1 MTIYKVNNQE
11 KNEKKDILE
20 QKLLAAVVADSEAP
34 DTQVEVDVAPPPRHR
49 SKAWLNL
56 FLILVAILVLAAGI
70 TGGVLLYRRLSHR
83 IIRGQCGFRAD
94 LQYEYQPLSQ
104 GEQEENGITKDNPKE
119 DPYFNANLQ
128 TNQQWSEGKT
138 ERPPMRRPH
147 KHHKHH
153 KHPHVVRPYD
163 LSEDV
168 QVIDDQIER
177 IHMPSFKDFRD
188 TMILHDFQKNFTAIV
203 DYDKRS
209 CYVMKLDRMK
219 VTPPK
224 DWIDLIQKFATGY
237 YMPRADIL
245 KKQYRVTLPAL
256 KDISFLGRYIEKE
269 CIYFSTYNMEK
280 VVGNHFIA
288 KRAAGDSHSYYG
300 YYEPRSNSFVRM
312 ELFK

>member
-20 QKLLAAVVADSEAP
+20 QKLLAAVVADSEVP
-34 DTQVEVDVAPPPRHR
+34 DTHVEVDVAPPPRRHSR
-49 SKAWLNL
+49 AWLNL

-70 TGGVLLYRRLSHR
+70 TGGVLLYKRLSHK

-94 LQYEYQPLSQ
+94 LQYDYQS
-104 GEQEENGITKDNPKE
+104 TMMDNDIRPDAPK
-119 DPYFNANLQ
+119 DPYFLSNQ
-128 TNQQWSEGKT
+128 QVDQQWSKDKT
-138 ERPPMRRPH
+138 EEPVLNKPH
-147 KHHKHH
+147 KHHRHH
-153 KHPHVVRPYD
+153 RPQMMHYD

-168 QVIDDQIER
+168 QVIDDQVER

-188 TMILHDFQKNFTAIV
+188 TMILHDFQKNYTAIV

-209 CYVMKLDRMK
+209 CYIMKLDRVK

-237 YMPRADIL
+237 YMPRADVL
-245 KKQYRVTLPAL
+245 RKQYRVTLPAL

-269 CIYFSTYNMEK
+269 CLYFQTYTMEK
-280 VVGNHFIA
+280 MVGDHFIA
-288 KRAAGDSHSYYG
+288 KRDVRGLSNARYS
-300 YYEPRSNSFVRM
+300 YYEPRINSYIQM
-312 ELFK
+312 QLFKSQ

>member
-20 QKLLAAVVADSEAP
+20 QKLLAAVVADSEVP
-34 DTQVEVDVAPPPRHR
+34 DTHVEVDVAPPPRRHSR
-49 SKAWLNL
+49 AWLNL

-70 TGGVLLYRRLSHR
+70 TGGVLLYKRLSHK

-94 LQYEYQPLSQ
+94 LQYDYQS
-104 GEQEENGITKDNPKE
+104 TMMDNDIRPDAPK
-119 DPYFNANLQ
+119 DPYFLPNQ
-128 TNQQWSEGKT
+128 QVDQQWSMDKT
-138 ERPPMRRPH
+138 EEPVLNKPH
-147 KHHKHH
+147 KHHRHH
-153 KHPHVVRPYD
+153 RPQMMHYD

-168 QVIDDQIER
+168 QVIDDKVER

-188 TMILHDFQKNFTAIV
+188 TMILHDFQKNYTAIV

-209 CYVMKLDRMK
+209 CYIMKLDRVK

-245 KKQYRVTLPAL
+245 RKQYRVTLPAL
-256 KDISFLGRYIEKE
+256 TDISFLGRYIEKE
-269 CIYFSTYNMEK
+269 CLYFQTYTMEK
-280 VVGNHFIA
+280 MVGDHFIA
-288 KRAAGDSHSYYG
+288 KRDVRGLSNARYS
-300 YYEPRSNSFVRM
+300 YYEPRINSYIQM
-312 ELFK
+312 QLFKSQ

>member
-20 QKLLAAVVADSEAP
+20 QKLLAAVVADSEVP
-34 DTQVEVDVAPPPRHR
+34 DTHVEVDVAPPPRRHSR
-49 SKAWLNL
+49 AWLNL

-70 TGGVLLYRRLSHR
+70 TGGVLLYKRLSHK

-94 LQYEYQPLSQ
+94 LQYDYQ
-104 GEQEENGITKDNPKE
+104 TTMMDNDIRPDAPK
-119 DPYFNANLQ
+119 DPYFLSNQ
-128 TNQQWSEGKT
+128 QVDQQWSKDKT
-138 ERPPMRRPH
+138 EEPVLNKPH
-147 KHHKHH
+147 KHHRHH
-153 KHPHVVRPYD
+153 RPQMMHYD

-168 QVIDDQIER
+168 QVIDDQVER

-188 TMILHDFQKNFTAIV
+188 TMILHDFQKNYTAIV

-209 CYVMKLDRMK
+209 CYIMKLDRVK

-237 YMPRADIL
+237 YMPRADVL
-245 KKQYRVTLPAL
+245 RKQYRVTLPAL

-269 CIYFSTYNMEK
+269 CLYFQTYTMEK
-280 VVGNHFIA
+280 MVGDHFIA
-288 KRAAGDSHSYYG
+288 KRDVRGLSNARYS
-300 YYEPRSNSFVRM
+300 YYEPRINSYIQM
-312 ELFK
+312 QLFKSQ

>member
-20 QKLLAAVVADSEAP
+20 QKLLAAVVTDAEVPA
-34 DTQVEVDVAPPPRHR
+34 EVDVVPPPRRH

-70 TGGVLLYRRLSHR
+70 TGGVLLYRRLSHKTYKNVKG
-83 IIRGQCGFRAD
+83 ITRGRCGFRAN
-94 LQYEYQPLSQ
+94 LQYDYQNNDIKT
-104 GEQEENGITKDNPKE
+104 EEPME
-119 DPYFNANLQ
+119 EPHFLPNLQ
-128 TNQQWSEGKT
+128 SNQLWSEDKT
-138 ERPPMRRPH
+138 LKPHRRPNKH
-147 KHHKHH
+147 HRHHKHH
-153 KHPHVVRPYD
+153 MVPYD

-177 IHMPSFKDFRD
+177 IHMPSFRDFRD
-188 TMILHDFQKNFTAIV
+188 TMILHDFQKNYTAIV

-209 CYVMKLDRMK
+209 CYIMKLDRSK

-237 YMPRADIL
+237 YMPRAEVL
-245 KKQYRVTLPAL
+245 RKQYRVTLPAL

-269 CIYFSTYNMEK
+269 CSYFQTYTMERM
-280 VVGNHFIA
+280 VGDHFIA
-288 KRAAGDSHSYYG
+288 KRAAEGKKAMYSYF
-300 YYEPRSNSFVRM
+300 EPNGNNFIEIELSNSN
-312 ELFK
+312 

>member
-20 QKLLAAVVADSEAP
+20 QKLLAAVVADSEVP
-34 DTQVEVDVAPPPRHR
+34 DTHVEVDVAPPPRRHSR
-49 SKAWLNL
+49 AWLNL

-70 TGGVLLYRRLSHR
+70 TGGVLLYKRLSHK

-94 LQYEYQPLSQ
+94 LQYDYQST
-104 GEQEENGITKDNPKE
+104 IMDNDIKPDVPKE
-119 DPYFNANLQ
+119 PYFLPNQ
-128 TNQQWSEGKT
+128 QVDQQWSKDKT
-138 ERPPMRRPH
+138 EEPVLNKPH
-147 KHHKHH
+147 KHHRHH
-153 KHPHVVRPYD
+153 RPQTMHYD

-168 QVIDDQIER
+168 QVIDDQVER

-188 TMILHDFQKNFTAIV
+188 TMILHDFQKNYTAIV

-209 CYVMKLDRMK
+209 CYIMKLDRVK

-237 YMPRADIL
+237 YMPRADVL
-245 KKQYRVTLPAL
+245 RKQYRVTLPAL

-269 CIYFSTYNMEK
+269 CLYFQTYTMERI
-280 VVGNHFIA
+280 VGDHFIA
-288 KRAAGDSHSYYG
+288 KRDVRGLSNAQYS
-300 YYEPRSNSFVRM
+300 YYEPRINSYIQM
-312 ELFK
+312 QLFKPQ

>member
-20 QKLLAAVVADSEAP
+20 QKLLAAVVADSEVP
-34 DTQVEVDVAPPPRHR
+34 DTHVEVDVAPPPRRHSR
-49 SKAWLNL
+49 AWLNL

-70 TGGVLLYRRLSHR
+70 TGGVLLYKRLSHK

-94 LQYEYQPLSQ
+94 LQYDYQS
-104 GEQEENGITKDNPKE
+104 TMMDNDIRPDAPK
-119 DPYFNANLQ
+119 DPYFLSNQQLD
-128 TNQQWSEGKT
+128 QQWSKDKT
-138 ERPPMRRPH
+138 EEPVLNKPH
-147 KHHKHH
+147 KHHRHH
-153 KHPHVVRPYD
+153 RPQMMHYD

-168 QVIDDQIER
+168 QVIDDQVER

-188 TMILHDFQKNFTAIV
+188 TMILHDFQKNYTAIV

-209 CYVMKLDRMK
+209 CYIMKLDRVK

-237 YMPRADIL
+237 YMPRADVL
-245 KKQYRVTLPAL
+245 RKQYRVTLPAL

-269 CIYFSTYNMEK
+269 CLYFQTYTMEK
-280 VVGNHFIA
+280 MVGDHFIA
-288 KRAAGDSHSYYG
+288 KRDVRGLSNARYS
-300 YYEPRSNSFVRM
+300 YYEPRINSYIQM
-312 ELFK
+312 QLFKSQ

>member
-20 QKLLAAVVADSEAP
+20 QKLLAAVVTEPEVPA
-34 DTQVEVDVAPPPRHR
+34 EVDVVPPRRRH

-70 TGGVLLYRRLSHR
+70 TGGVLLYRRLSHK
-83 IIRGQCGFRAD
+83 ITRGRCGFRAD
-94 LQYEYQPLSQ
+94 LQVDYQGMQ
-104 GEQEENGITKDNPKE
+104 NNGIKTEEPVDEPHFSPN
-119 DPYFNANLQ
+119 FQ
-128 TNQQWSEGKT
+128 SNQQSNEGKT
-138 ERPPMRRPH
+138 MKPHRRPN
-147 KHHKHH
+147 KHHRHH
-153 KHPHVVRPYD
+153 EHHHMVPYD

-177 IHMPSFKDFRD
+177 IHMPSFRDFRD
-188 TMILHDFQKNFTAIV
+188 TMILHDFQKNYTAIV

-209 CYVMKLDRMK
+209 CYIMKLDRSK

-237 YMPRADIL
+237 YMPRAEVL
-245 KKQYRVTLPAL
+245 RKQYRVTLPAL

-269 CIYFSTYNMEK
+269 CSYFQTYTMERM
-280 VVGNHFIA
+280 VGDHFIA
-288 KRAAGDSHSYYG
+288 KRAAGEKKAMYSYF
-300 YYEPRSNSFVRM
+300 EPKSNNFIEM
-312 ELFK
+312 ELI